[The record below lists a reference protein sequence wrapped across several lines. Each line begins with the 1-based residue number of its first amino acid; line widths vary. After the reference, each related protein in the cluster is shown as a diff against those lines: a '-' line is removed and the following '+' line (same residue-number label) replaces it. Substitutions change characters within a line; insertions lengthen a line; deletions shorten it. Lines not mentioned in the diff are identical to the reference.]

1 MSFHCFKRLL
11 LRDQPTNR
19 KTSMFQNLCEPD
31 YVGPVKAPE
40 YLPLKLQTVFVRA
53 ILKNWFQVDEKPLE
67 EKHFAYRDDVRF

>member
-11 LRDQPTNR
+11 MHHQPTNR

-40 YLPLKLQTVFVRA
+40 YLPLELQTIFVRA
-53 ILKNWFQVDEKPLE
+53 ILKNWFQVDEKPIE